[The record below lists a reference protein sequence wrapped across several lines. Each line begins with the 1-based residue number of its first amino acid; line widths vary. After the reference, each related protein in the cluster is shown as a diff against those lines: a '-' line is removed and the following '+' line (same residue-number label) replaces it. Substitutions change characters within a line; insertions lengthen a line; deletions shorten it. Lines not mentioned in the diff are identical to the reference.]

1 MRCSAGQIVM
11 GIGFAVTVLS
21 SSEGSSARDFWSKRN
36 ALRASAFEPNTRMQV
51 LSSIHSKPSKFAS
64 KCLAYANILEVGRWD
79 MGVPYSKMALSLHE
93 ESEHVCQGMYYS
105 AHTLLKRT
113 PCIHVYIIPT
123 IHFVFVFALF
133 IHTLKHFH
141 SVSLLLTTSNMS
153 LTFFTEP
160 FYSLSDF
167 DRLFDEAFNAR
178 TSNSNA
184 VAQRSGH
191 NENAAS
197 RPLRPR

>member
-1 MRCSAGQIVM
+1 
-11 GIGFAVTVLS
+11 
-21 SSEGSSARDFWSKRN
+21 
-36 ALRASAFEPNTRMQV
+36 
-51 LSSIHSKPSKFAS
+51 
-64 KCLAYANILEVGRWD
+64 
-79 MGVPYSKMALSLHE
+79 
-93 ESEHVCQGMYYS
+93 
-105 AHTLLKRT
+105 
-113 PCIHVYIIPT
+113 
-123 IHFVFVFALF
+123 
-133 IHTLKHFH
+133 
-141 SVSLLLTTSNMS
+141 MS